1 MKLSTQITTIVETVK
16 RLLPKL
22 MDPVEHEP
30 FKIIIES
37 DRQGRV
43 KVDWYKRV
51 EYEDIVNEEHDVM
64 KNVIPENFKYH
75 LQNRG

>member
-1 MKLSTQITTIVETVK
+1 LKLSTQIATIVATVSK
-16 RLLPKL
+16 LLPKL

-43 KVDWYKRV
+43 KIDWYKRG
-51 EYEDIVNEEHDVM
+51 DDAHPSANLGTG
-64 KNVIPENFKYH
+64 KVIPENFKYH